1 MAIGSGGP
9 ISMSTIKA
17 EHGGGNPAS
26 LGFYYRGFIYVDD
39 NTFNQG
45 IPTTGPLSYSDF
57 YGSQANLPDQNTYI
71 FDGTVDDIT
80 YAIWSGT
87 LGVNA
92 DVSYTMNTADGN
104 GFITRGG
111 VNSVGSI
118 YPEWLGGSGNM
129 NGNSNVL
136 AATFKSQ
143 AISQANSYPY
153 LKLSLYSNSG
163 ESYWVFQDPKF
174 SPISGVAAYMTGG
187 TIISS
192 GGILGGVD
200 PADYIAAS
208 MSGTG
213 SEVTAKDL
221 AQNWL
226 WTYNP

>member
-1 MAIGSGGP
+1 MAVTPGGP
-9 ISMSTIKA
+9 LSMSAIVA
-17 EHGGGNPAS
+17 EHGGSYPAS
-26 LGFYYRGFIYVDD
+26 LGLYYRGLIYVDD

-57 YGSQANLPDQNTYI
+57 YGSAANLPDENTYI
-71 FDGTVDDIT
+71 SDGTVDDIT
-80 YAIWSGT
+80 YAVWGGT

-92 DVSYTMNTADGN
+92 DVSYVMPTSDGN

-118 YPEWLGGSGNM
+118 YPAWLGGSGNM

-136 AATFKSQ
+136 SAYFNSQ
-143 AISQANSYPY
+143 AMTQANNYPY
-153 LKLSLYSNSG
+153 LKISLYSNSG
-163 ESYWVFQDPKF
+163 ESWWVYQNPVF
-174 SPISGVAAYMTGG
+174 STISGVAAYMTGG

-192 GGILGGVD
+192 GGILAGVD
-200 PADYIAAS
+200 PADYIASS

-213 SEVTAKDL
+213 PEVTDKDL

-226 WTYNP
+226 WTFNP